1 MSFKY
6 VVEAIRENAPN
17 FEFSEEVLK
26 GVIVRISFILE
37 GISKRSKSASDLI
50 GVMNKKVFELGILTP
65 FWERRLQRYE
75 KMGIYI

>member
-1 MSFKY
+1 MFARIDTASY
-6 VVEAIRENAPN
+6 
-17 FEFSEEVLK
+17 EFSEEVLK